1 MYTLKAVK
9 NKKRLKTYDEK
20 KKKKKKINE
29 VKLQTLFHPSDRY
42 IK

>member
-1 MYTLKAVK
+1 MYTLKAMK
-9 NKKRLKTYDEK
+9 NKKQLKNYDGK
-20 KKKKKKINE
+20 KKKKFDE

>member
-20 KKKKKKINE
+20 KKKKKINE